1 MSDILNETQNV
12 DLSSDVQ
19 LVDTKFRR
27 GTYDE
32 YLKSVDADTT
42 TDNDIYIIGGNSDV
56 PEGVQNDGPLRLYV
70 GNQTVVPVLSKNM
83 VVGGKLY
90 NAGTPIEDVISSS
103 SGTTPPIPDDPDDP
117 VNPDKPAQ
125 PSVLT
130 EELTTTTSVGFIENG
145 TTYQK
150 GTSLEDILRNLL
162 SKELFPTAATAP
174 TVDIKYNGSNA
185 NTNVAQQ
192 MFVGT
197 MVTIPVVTMNA
208 KGGHFNPEWA
218 NPGGKDPYTEFT
230 YGALSMAYINGF
242 TGLSEYLDG
251 NDRENSI
258 TTTPDGFSD
267 DSITLSLTIPGQYE
281 VERGMNSVSTSSRAN
296 HSKPYTS
303 TQFNTEAYP
312 VSSMGNIVNPDNQ
325 NFQSDMTW
333 IDGTAR
339 RSDIMYTV
347 NGMLKIYTN
356 GLYQSSNPGVAPDT
370 GYPNESAGAH
380 INKVY
385 NTNTASNE
393 LIIEHIACLGGRQ
406 LWIKVPSNMSLNSV
420 KSYNSDNQAYSNN
433 VKFYNIGNETID
445 GFTYTKFECNTNQS
459 GSNTYQFTFKVAA
472 A

>member
-32 YLKSVDADTT
+32 YVKSVDADTT

-83 VVGGKLY
+83 TVGGILY

-103 SGTTPPIPDDPDDP
+103 TGTTPPTPDDPDDP
-117 VNPDKPAQ
+117 VIVQ

-174 TVDIKYNGSNA
+174 TVDIKYNGSNN
-185 NTNVAQQ
+185 NTSVTQQ

-242 TGLSEYLDG
+242 TGLEEYLDG
-251 NDRENSI
+251 NDRMNSI
-258 TTTPDGFSD
+258 VTTPDGFSD
-267 DSITLSLTIPGQYE
+267 DSITLNLNVSGQYE
-281 VERGMNSVSTSSRAN
+281 VERGTNSVTTYVKAT
-296 HSKPYTS
+296 HSQPYTS
-303 TQFNTEAYP
+303 IQFDTVAYP
-312 VSSMGNIVNPDNQ
+312 VSSMGNVINQSNP
-325 NFQSDMTW
+325 NFNPNMIWSY
-333 IDGTAR
+333 GNVE
-339 RSDIMYTV
+339 RSNIKFTV

-370 GYPNESAGAH
+370 GYPNESTGAH
-380 INKVY
+380 IDKVID
-385 NTNTASNE
+385 TNTANNE
-393 LIIEHIACLGGRQ
+393 LFIQHIACLGGRQ

-433 VKFYNIGNETID
+433 VKFNNIENDTID
-445 GFTYTKFECNTNQS
+445 GFTYTKFECNTDQS

>member
-27 GTYDE
+27 GTYAE
-32 YLKSVDADTT
+32 YVKSVDADTT

-83 VVGGKLY
+83 TVGGILY

-103 SGTTPPIPDDPDDP
+103 TGTTPPTPDDPDDP
-117 VNPDKPAQ
+117 VIAQ

-162 SKELFPTAATAP
+162 SKELFPTAATVP
-174 TVDIKYNGSNA
+174 IVDIKFNGYGT
-185 NTNVAQQ
+185 NTNVTQQ
-192 MFVGT
+192 KFVGD
-197 MVTIPVVTMNA
+197 MVSIPEVIMNA
-208 KGGHFNPEWA
+208 NGGHFNPSWA
-218 NPGGKDPYTEFT
+218 NPGGNYPYTKFT
-230 YGALSMAYINGF
+230 YGALSMVYINGF
-242 TGLSEYLDG
+242 TGLEEYLTD
-251 NDRENSI
+251 NDRINSI
-258 TTTPDGFSD
+258 ITTPDGFSD
-267 DSITLSLTIPGQYE
+267 DSITLSLSIHGQYE
-281 VERGMNSVSTSSRAN
+281 VVRGANGVSTSSRAT

-303 TQFNTEAYP
+303 TQFDTEAYP
-312 VSSMGNIVNPDNQ
+312 VSSIGTIINPENQ

-333 IDGTAR
+333 TDGVVL
-339 RSDIMYTV
+339 RSNIKFTV

-356 GLYQSSNPGVAPDT
+356 GLYQSNNPGVTPDT
-370 GYPNESAGAH
+370 GYPDETTGAY

-385 NTNTASNE
+385 NTNTANNA
-393 LIIEHIACLGGRQ
+393 LVIEHIACLGGRQ
-406 LWIKVPSNMSLNSV
+406 LWIKVPSNMSLSTGGV
-420 KSYNSDNQAYSNN
+420 KSYDSDKRVYSNN
-433 VKFYNIGNETID
+433 VSFNNIGNETID
-445 GFTYTKFECNTNQS
+445 GFTYNVYECNTNQS
-459 GSNTYQFTFKVAA
+459 GSNTYQFTFKVAEYTE
-472 A
+472 